1 MKRGVNRVII
11 IGNLGDDPLM
21 RSTQSGDQVATISVA
36 TSEEWTD
43 KSSGEKK
50 SKTEWHRVVFFKKL
64 ADIAGQYLK
73 KGAKVY
79 VEGSLH
85 TRKWMDQHGV
95 ERYTTE
101 IIGSEMQMLD
111 SLQDGGSS
119 NSYQQPA
126 QQARQPVQN
135 TVRQQAP
142 QQQPI
147 YDDFDDQD
155 IPF

>member
-1 MKRGVNRVII
+1 MKGVNQATI
-11 IGNLGDDPLM
+11 IGTLGRDPETKTFQNGG
-21 RSTQSGDQVATISVA
+21 SITSFSVA
-36 TSEEWTD
+36 VNESWND
-43 KSSGEKK
+43 KNTGEKK
-50 SKTEWHRVVFFKKL
+50 EHTEWLNIVANGKL
-64 ADIAGQYLK
+64 AEICAQYLK
-73 KGAKVY
+73 KGSKVY
-79 VEGSLH
+79 ICGKIK
-85 TRKWMDQHGV
+85 TRKWQDQQGV

-111 SLQDGGSS
+111 SRQDGGS
-119 NSYQQPA
+119 NNTYQQPA